1 MVSLGWTGL
10 SHPLQPRIFAVP
22 PISVH
27 PVEGGSAPP
36 PRLLDRVCAEILA
49 RRYSLR
55 TQDTYVDWIRRP
67 FATHLLQA
75 GYDTRTVQELFDCS
89 GIQA

>member
-1 MVSLGWTGL
+1 MD
-10 SHPLQPRIFAVP
+10 R
-22 PISVH
+22 PI
-27 PVEGGSAPP
+27 PSAPAANLRSAADQRPSRRGRERPTP
-36 PRLLDRVCAEILA
+36 PRLLDRVCTEILA